1 MRKYRMPDILRLIIS
16 VVICEIAGMIGSV
29 FTRPA
34 IPTWYA
40 ALAKPPF
47 TPPAWIFGPVWLTLY
62 ALMGVALFIVW
73 RQGAAVL
80 HVQRGL
86 ALFALQLLLN
96 ILWSAVFFGMR
107 SPMQGLIVIVLL
119 WLAILATILQFG
131 KVSELASALL
141 IPYIVWVSFAAML
154 NLSIFVL
161 NR

>member
-1 MRKYRMPDILRLIIS
+1 MPDLVRLIIS
-16 VVICEIAGMIGSV
+16 VSVCEVAGIIGSI
-29 FTRPA
+29 FTTPA

-47 TPPAWIFGPVWLTLY
+47 TPPPWLFGPVWLTLY
-62 ALMGVALFIVW
+62 ALMGIALFLVW

-86 ALFALQLLLN
+86 ALFVLQLLLN
-96 ILWSAVFFGMR
+96 ILWPAVFFGMR
-107 SPMQGLIVIVLL
+107 SPLYGMIVIVLL

-131 KVSELASALL
+131 KVSELASYLL
-141 IPYIVWVSFAAML
+141 IPYILWVSFAAVL
-154 NLSIFVL
+154 NLSIFIL